1 MANEITINLKMSVAN
16 GFLTQRMDPGTLF
29 ADMSGTAAAGGAQDI
44 GTTGETITV
53 GDVSTAGYAYF
64 RNCGPT
70 NFVELGTGTS
80 GSFVAFAKL
89 KAGEAAIIR
98 LGTNAP
104 TARANTAAVK
114 LQYLILAD

>member
-44 GTTGETITV
+44 GTSGEAIDV
-53 GDVSTAGYAYF
+53 GDVATAGYAFF

-70 NFVELGTGTS
+70 NFVELGTGTTT
-80 GSFVAFAKL
+80 FVAFAKL
-89 KAGEAAIIR
+89 KAGEAGLFR